1 MARIEHGSHHQ
12 APDLEAREQNK
23 TWCQLTGYLA
33 PGVSDALTWEEA
45 EAMVG

>member
-12 APDLEAREQNK
+12 APDLEATEKNK
-23 TWCQLTGYLA
+23 TCQLIGYLT